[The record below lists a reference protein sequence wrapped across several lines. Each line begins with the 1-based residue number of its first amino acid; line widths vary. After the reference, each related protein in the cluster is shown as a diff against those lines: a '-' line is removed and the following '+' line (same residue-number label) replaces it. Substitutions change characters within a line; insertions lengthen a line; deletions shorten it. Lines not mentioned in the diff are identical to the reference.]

1 MGARENKCQLS
12 QNYIFHM
19 KLTAIYLCFHT
30 SCETLKFM
38 DSHEKCSLVLL
49 QMTNYVFRP

>member
-1 MGARENKCQLS
+1 MGAREKKCQLS

-19 KLTAIYLCFHT
+19 KLTEIYLCFHT

-38 DSHEKCSLVLL
+38 DSHKKCSLVLL